1 MKIDPYKHK
10 ERYLAWKEKVKD
22 GIPDLSNENSEI
34 ILRYLIDMERGTNI
48 SSVSVK
54 GARSFIRLDSLKNRI
69 VFFARKFEEL
79 YLWRGFR

>member
-1 MKIDPYKHK
+1 
-10 ERYLAWKEKVKD
+10 
-22 GIPDLSNENSEI
+22 
-34 ILRYLIDMERGTNI
+34 MERGTNI

>member
-69 VFFARKFEEL
+69 VFFARNSEEL